1 MLVRMCSDWNSKN
14 NVQGKDTLKKGLAIS
29 QKTKYRST
37 L

>member
-14 NVQGKDTLKKGLAIS
+14 NVQGKTLKKGLAIS